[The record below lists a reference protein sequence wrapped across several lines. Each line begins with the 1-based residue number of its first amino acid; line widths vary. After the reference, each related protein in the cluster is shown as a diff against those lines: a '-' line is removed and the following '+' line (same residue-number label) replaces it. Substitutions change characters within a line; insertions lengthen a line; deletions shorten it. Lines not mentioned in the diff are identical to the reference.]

1 MLLWHS
7 FNEILFLFYK
17 LERQPYTVLVL
28 EVLLFTVN
36 FRLVKE
42 RHMAGLIHRD
52 VGQIVL
58 AGDHKQLGPVL
69 QSAAARF
76 VFMILS
82 SSQLLAGWWFRDYK
96 ILSPSSAIL
105 SPGSALY
112 MAVSG
117 LYNKVPKFAKLSR
130 DSAVLSRD
138 SAVLPPDSAILYLDY
153 AILVL
158 EMRMAEYLTGGTIS

>member
-1 MLLWHS
+1 MIAIK
-7 FNEILFLFYK
+7 ILFLFYK

-28 EVLLFTVN
+28 EVLLLTVN

-76 VFMILS
+76 VYDFILQS
-82 SSQLLAGWWFRDYK
+82 ATGWLVVSVLQSVPARFVSFCRSTDARVVSVLHSDAAIYLLISTSQLLQTCF
-96 ILSPSSAIL
+96 SPAI
-105 SPGSALY
+105 SCC
-112 MAVSG
+112 
-117 LYNKVPKFAKLSR
+117 
-130 DSAVLSRD
+130 
-138 SAVLPPDSAILYLDY
+138 
-153 AILVL
+153 
-158 EMRMAEYLTGGTIS
+158 